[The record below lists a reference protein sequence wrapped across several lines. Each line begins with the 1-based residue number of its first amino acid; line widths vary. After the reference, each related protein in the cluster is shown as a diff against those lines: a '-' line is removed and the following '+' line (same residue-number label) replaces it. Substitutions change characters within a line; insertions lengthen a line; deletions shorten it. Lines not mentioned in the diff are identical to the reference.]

1 MAFFHPSNIII
12 DPERDNAPAIPVR
25 KSSSVRNAPI
35 IPVRKA
41 SSVRAERTSNVQSS
55 PIVDLEEP
63 PVPVLEET
71 SEQPA
76 TVVQTMPR
84 ESILAQREEKALKAK
99 QMMQEGTGQPYKV
112 PDLLNNSGDDNGTL
126 FTSGTSGW
134 TVGTF
139 TMGSGT
145 WTLSGTT
152 IGADTIL
159 RTNDIDYLKQKY
171 GIATV
176 FVSVLQLFFLTI
188 ILSLCGVAPFMVNPT
203 IGPYPDALSALGAK
217 NSYLI
222 IEGHEM
228 WRFLVAPLTSAS
240 VIHLLFNLVVQLEAG
255 AFFEREWGTLHW
267 VCIYIS
273 SSFGSTIFSTIFN
286 PDSVTVGRLDNCHFN

>member
-1 MAFFHPSNIII
+1 
-12 DPERDNAPAIPVR
+12 
-25 KSSSVRNAPI
+25 
-35 IPVRKA
+35 
-41 SSVRAERTSNVQSS
+41 
-55 PIVDLEEP
+55 
-63 PVPVLEET
+63 
-71 SEQPA
+71 
-76 TVVQTMPR
+76 MPR
-84 ESILAQREEKALKAK
+84 ESSLAQREEKALKAK

-126 FTSGTSGW
+126 FTTGTSGW

-159 RTNDIDYLKQKY
+159 RTNDFDYLKQKY

-176 FVSVLQLFFLTI
+176 FVSILQLFFLTI

-240 VIHLLFNLVVQLEAG
+240 VIHLLFNLLVQLEAG